1 MWKAEGLTF
10 WLAITGAIIGSLVM
24 LAVLHSSG
32 NQVKRTVTIIAT
44 FLAGLFYFMEFFIP
58 PHPVTEEASL
68 WTFNFTKTAQTV
80 GNATQVIAGFTFL
93 LGIYNLCRLHGNAI
107 RRLREGWINS
117 LAFYLA
123 FIAMTLFS
131 FWRDWNV
138 FFGPP
143 STTEAAKGAGIP
155 LWVRDTTPANA
166 ALPHDVY
173 TLLFEGLLR
182 NLEATMFSILAFY
195 IVSAAYRAFRIRS
208 GEAAVLMIVAL
219 VLMMGQVP
227 LGMAVTNWIPQEHAL
242 AIFRIETF
250 SQYVLTAVNSPAQR
264 AIQFG
269 LGLGSLAMALRIW
282 LSLERGTYFESEG

>member
-1 MWKAEGLTF
+1 MWKAEGPTF
-10 WLAITGAIIGSLVM
+10 WFAVAGAVGGSLVM
-24 LAVLHSSG
+24 LALLHSSG
-32 NQVKRTVTIIAT
+32 NQIKRSVTIGLT
-44 FLAGLFYFMEFFIP
+44 FLAGLFYFVEFFIP

-68 WTFNFTKTAQTV
+68 WAFNLTKVSQTV

-107 RRLREGWINS
+107 RRQREGWINS
-117 LAFYLA
+117 LAFYVA
-123 FIAMTLFS
+123 FVAMTVFS

-138 FFGPP
+138 FFAKAGTLP
-143 STTEAAKGAGIP
+143 EAGLP
-155 LWVRDTTPANA
+155 TWVRDAAPAHT

-173 TLLFEGLLR
+173 TLLFEGMLR

-227 LGMAVTNWIPQEHAL
+227 RGMAVTNWIPQDHPL
-242 AIFRIETF
+242 AIWRIESF